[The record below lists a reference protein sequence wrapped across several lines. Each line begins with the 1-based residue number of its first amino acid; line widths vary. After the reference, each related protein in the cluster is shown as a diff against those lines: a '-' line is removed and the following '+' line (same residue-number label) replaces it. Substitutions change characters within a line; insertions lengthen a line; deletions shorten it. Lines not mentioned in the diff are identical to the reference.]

1 MQVLKKIVSLLLVA
15 AMISSLALVAF
26 AAEASGADE
35 KVGLKLCAFDS
46 EGRELKAGTELAA
59 GDTIKVQVKTTKA
72 VTINNLDFFVR
83 YDKKVLESKT
93 DGYLNEDDDYIWKT
107 GTLVTATVNLKAA
120 YNILSSNKDDGEL
133 KTGESAWRIMFTKDK
148 SPVSFS
154 ADDVLWEMNFT
165 AKSAAPAT
173 QLEVLLNTAQRLNK
187 LENGS
192 WDITP
197 VNIDSEFTT
206 ENLTL
211 SVKAAPSAVES
222 ITLNKTTYTLSE
234 YKTYKLNATVTPKD
248 AQVTWESS
256 DPTVATVD
264 QTGLVTC
271 VSHTNGAKTTITAK
285 AGDKS
290 AACVITVKVVPA
302 TSITLSDMSVNLGK
316 SATLY
321 AKFAPYNNTSKPAT
335 TWEVIEGSDIVELTG
350 TGANVTVTGKKTG
363 AATVQAT
370 LGDLKP
376 ATCIVSVINPVT
388 GVDITGP
395 GRMLVGSTTQ
405 LTADIKV
412 ADDAEGSTDD
422 TTVTWSS
429 QNPEIA
435 TVDENGNVTAKS
447 NIGAATITAKV
458 ATKEATHVVYVVTQ
472 VKDTYVVSMP
482 QDETVAA
489 GTDVSIPVTVD
500 RGVEGVSHYSAFDM
514 SFTYDP
520 AALELKTTAIDGYE
534 VRADAAAGTVRVIGY
549 GDPKAFGTAFTLGFA
564 AKQVAGDT
572 TVKLVT
578 AKVDISEN
586 ALAADAPDAK
596 ITDSDTKL
604 TVEVRHAVTLPAD
617 MSGSSWVISGN
628 DYTFSVAE
636 YDPFYDYTVTATM
649 NGEDATVTPGENGT
663 YTITNVTGDLVIKM
677 TKTGKQFN
685 VTFEGNAKG
694 DVANEASIATHGTD
708 YTFKLNKDEKFQYTF
723 ETKIGGV
730 DYAVTGPD
738 AEGNY
743 KILGTAIKGDITI
756 TVTKKPLEGKIFDVS
771 VEGSGRGDVTAPDQA
786 IEDGDFV
793 FTVVEEDGYIY
804 SVAVS
809 INGSDYTKLA
819 APVVSGNAKT
829 YTIPGAD
836 VTGPIVI
843 AVTKDKA
850 VNVTFENANPGDI
863 RIFKENG
870 TTKITDNKDLAK
882 EGSDYVFKVIGIMK
896 VYDLTVEVTENGVA
910 KAIETEVKSSS
921 NSRANYT
928 FTVKNVQGNLNI
940 KLSCAASD
948 TMVEVLVKPY
958 VELDGKTIYMIATR
972 TKAGNDQGLKLDTYD
987 GYAMYTTNLYSDQ
1000 FEAPLTGKG
1009 NTFLWLTIVNEGE
1022 EFGKVQ
1028 ALQHLSCTNH
1038 RDPLDYNKTMPKPD
1052 GIGNDGDVN
1061 GSNLIDVN
1069 DAQLVY
1075 DIYKGAY
1082 QSFYMTN
1089 TDTKNDTHV
1098 DPNYGIGASM
1108 TKFLEADVNR
1118 DMKVDIHDAADI
1130 INLIK

>member
-26 AAEASGADE
+26 AADETGTATPNVVLEAYKADGSALGASE
-35 KVGLKLCAFDS
+35 SVKV
-46 EGRELKAGTELAA
+46 
-59 GDTIKVQVKTTKA
+59 GDTIKVKLKTTEA
-72 VTINNLDFFVR
+72 LECATMNIYVT
-83 YDKKVLESKT
+83 YDSEVLEADKTNSKLG
-93 DGYLNEDDDYIWKT
+93 DIASKFMMSSVN
-107 GTLVTATVNLKAA
+107 VAT
-120 YNILSSNKDDGEL
+120 SGKDDVKQGLTEGTPIVL
-133 KTGESAWRIMFTKDK
+133 ATLANPTANVAVDANTEWAEFAFTVKSVSDATKLQVVIKTAS
-148 SPVSFS
+148 
-154 ADDVLWEMNFT
+154 
-165 AKSAAPAT
+165 
-173 QLEVLLNTAQRLNK
+173 RLS
-187 LENGS
+187 G
-192 WDITP
+192 
-197 VNIDSEFTT
+197 IDPEAISSLVPGD
-206 ENLTL
+206 LTL

-534 VRADAAAGTVRVIGY
+534 VRTDAAAGTVRVIGY

-636 YDPFYDYTVTATM
+636 YDPFYDYTVTATI
-649 NGEDATVTPGENGT
+649 NGEDVTVTPGENGT
-663 YTITNVTGDLVIKM
+663 YTITNVTGDIVIEM
-677 TKTGKQFN
+677 TKVGKQFS
-685 VTFEGNAKG
+685 VTFEGNAK
-694 DVANEASIATHGTD
+694 DEVTNAAAIATHGTD
-708 YTFKLNKDEKFQYTF
+708 YTFKLTKEDKFQYTF
-723 ETKIGGV
+723 STTIGGV
-730 DYAVTGPD
+730 EYTVTGPD
-738 AEGNY
+738 ADGNY

-771 VEGSGRGDVTAPDQA
+771 VEGPGKGDVTAPDQA
-786 IEDGDFV
+786 IEGGDFV

-843 AVTKDKA
+843 TVAKDKA

-870 TTKITDNKDLAK
+870 TTRITDNKDLAK
-882 EGSDYVFKVIGIMK
+882 EGSDYVFKVNGFFM
-896 VYDLTVEVTENGVA
+896 VYDLKVEITENGTG
-910 KAIETEVKSSS
+910 KTFDEVVSGKEVT
-921 NSRANYT
+921 RRDHT
-928 FTVKNVQGNLNI
+928 FTIKNVQGDLNI
-940 KLSCAASD
+940 KLSCVAND
-948 TMVEVLVKPY
+948 DLVEVMVNPY
-958 VELDGKTIYMIATR
+958 VELDGKTVYIIATR
-972 TKAGNDQGLKLDTYD
+972 TKAGYQQGIKLDTYD
-987 GYAMYTTNLYSDQ
+987 GYAMYTTNLYVDR
-1000 FEAPLTGKG
+1000 FENPLTGSG
-1009 NTFLWLTIVNEGE
+1009 STFLWLTVVNKGE
-1022 EFGKVQ
+1022 EFGVEQ
-1028 ALQHLSCTNH
+1028 ALQHLSYTNF
-1038 RDPLDYNKTMPKPD
+1038 RNPLNYNEQLPKPD
-1052 GIGNDGDVN
+1052 GLANNADVN

-1089 TDTKNDTHV
+1089 TSTNGTHV
-1098 DPNYGIGASM
+1098 DSNYGIGASM

-1118 DMKVDIHDAADI
+1118 DMKIDLTDAAAI
-1130 INLIK
+1130 VNLIK

>member
-26 AAEASGADE
+26 AADETGTATPNVVLEAYKADGSALGASE
-35 KVGLKLCAFDS
+35 SVKV
-46 EGRELKAGTELAA
+46 
-59 GDTIKVQVKTTKA
+59 GDTIKVKLKTTEA
-72 VTINNLDFFVR
+72 LECATMNIYVT
-83 YDKKVLESKT
+83 YDSEVLEADKTNSKLG
-93 DGYLNEDDDYIWKT
+93 DIASKFMMSSVN
-107 GTLVTATVNLKAA
+107 VAT
-120 YNILSSNKDDGEL
+120 SGKDDVKQGLTEGTPIVL
-133 KTGESAWRIMFTKDK
+133 ATLANPTANVAVDANTEWAEFAFTVKSVSDATKLQVVIKTAS
-148 SPVSFS
+148 
-154 ADDVLWEMNFT
+154 
-165 AKSAAPAT
+165 
-173 QLEVLLNTAQRLNK
+173 RLSGINPEAISS
-187 LENGS
+187 LVPG
-192 WDITP
+192 D
-197 VNIDSEFTT
+197 
-206 ENLTL
+206 LTL
-211 SVKAAPSAVES
+211 SVKAAPSAIES
-222 ITLNKTTYTLSE
+222 ITLSRTAYTLSE
-234 YKTYKLNATVTPKD
+234 YKTYKLNATVVPED

-256 DPTVATVD
+256 NPTVATVD

-271 VSHTNGAKTTITAK
+271 VSRTNGAKTTITAK

-290 AACVITVKVVPA
+290 ATCVITVKVTPA
-302 TSITLSDMSVNLGK
+302 KSITLSDMSVNLGN
-316 SATLY
+316 SATLN
-321 AKFAPYNNTSKPAT
+321 AKFTPYNSTSKPAT

-350 TGANVTVTGKKTG
+350 TGASVTVTGKKTG
-363 AATVQAT
+363 TATVQAT
-370 LGDLKP
+370 LGNLKP
-376 ATCIVSVINPVT
+376 ATCVVSVINPVT
-388 GVDITGP
+388 NVDITGP
-395 GRMLVGSTTQ
+395 SRMLVGSTAQ
-405 LTADIKV
+405 LTADVKI
-412 ADDAEGSTDD
+412 ANDTAESTDD

-447 NIGAATITAKV
+447 NVGAATITAKV
-458 ATKEATHVVYVVTQ
+458 AAKETTHVVYVVTQ

-482 QDETVAA
+482 QDETIAA
-489 GTDVSIPVTVD
+489 GADVSIPVTVG

-520 AALELKTTAIDGYE
+520 AALELKTSAIDGYE
-534 VRADAAAGTVRVIGY
+534 VRTDAAAGTVRVIGY
-549 GDPKAFGTAFTLGFA
+549 GDPKAFGTAFTLVFA

-604 TVEVRHAVTLPAD
+604 TVEVRHTVTLPTD
-617 MSGSSWVISGN
+617 MSGSSWVISGS

-649 NGEDATVTPGENGT
+649 NGEDVTVTPGENGT
-663 YTITNVTGDLVIKM
+663 YTIANVTGDLVIKM
-677 TKTGKQFN
+677 TKAGKQFN

-1000 FEAPLTGKG
+1000 FEDPLTGKG

>member
-26 AAEASGADE
+26 AADETGTATPNVVLEAYKADGSALGASE
-35 KVGLKLCAFDS
+35 SVKV
-46 EGRELKAGTELAA
+46 
-59 GDTIKVQVKTTKA
+59 GDTIKVKLKTTEA
-72 VTINNLDFFVR
+72 LECATMNIYVT
-83 YDKKVLESKT
+83 YDSEVLEADKTNSKLG
-93 DGYLNEDDDYIWKT
+93 DIASKFMMSSVN
-107 GTLVTATVNLKAA
+107 VAT
-120 YNILSSNKDDGEL
+120 SGKDDVKQGLTEGTPIVL
-133 KTGESAWRIMFTKDK
+133 ATLANPTANVAVDANTEWAEFAFTVKSVSDATKLQVVIKTAS
-148 SPVSFS
+148 
-154 ADDVLWEMNFT
+154 
-165 AKSAAPAT
+165 
-173 QLEVLLNTAQRLNK
+173 RLSGINPEAISS
-187 LENGS
+187 LVPG
-192 WDITP
+192 D
-197 VNIDSEFTT
+197 
-206 ENLTL
+206 LTL
-211 SVKAAPSAVES
+211 SVKAAPSAIES
-222 ITLNKTTYTLSE
+222 ITLSRTAYTLSE
-234 YKTYKLNATVTPKD
+234 YKTYKLNATVVPED

-256 DPTVATVD
+256 NPTVATVD

-271 VSHTNGAKTTITAK
+271 VSRTNGAKTTITAK

-290 AACVITVKVVPA
+290 ATCVITVKVTPA
-302 TSITLSDMSVNLGK
+302 KSITLSDMSVNLGN
-316 SATLY
+316 SATLN
-321 AKFAPYNNTSKPAT
+321 AKFTPYNSTSKPAT

-350 TGANVTVTGKKTG
+350 TGASVTVTGKKTG
-363 AATVQAT
+363 TATVQAT
-370 LGDLKP
+370 LGNLKP
-376 ATCIVSVINPVT
+376 ATCVVSVINPVT
-388 GVDITGP
+388 NVDITGP
-395 GRMLVGSTTQ
+395 SRMLVGSTAQ
-405 LTADIKV
+405 LTADVKI
-412 ADDAEGSTDD
+412 ANDTAESTDD

-447 NIGAATITAKV
+447 NVGAATITAKV
-458 ATKEATHVVYVVTQ
+458 AAKETTHVVYVVTQ

-482 QDETVAA
+482 QDETIAA
-489 GTDVSIPVTVD
+489 GADVSIPVTVG

-520 AALELKTTAIDGYE
+520 AVLELKTSAIDGYE
-534 VRADAAAGTVRVIGY
+534 VRTDAAAGTVRVIGY
-549 GDPKAFGTAFTLGFA
+549 GDPKAFGTAFTLVFA

-604 TVEVRHAVTLPAD
+604 TVEVRHTVTLPTD
-617 MSGSSWVISGN
+617 MSGSSWVISGS

-649 NGEDATVTPGENGT
+649 NGEDVTVTPGENGT
-663 YTITNVTGDLVIKM
+663 YTIANVTGDLVIKM
-677 TKTGKQFN
+677 TKAGKQFN

-1000 FEAPLTGKG
+1000 FEDPLTGKG

>member
-26 AAEASGADE
+26 AAEAGGADE

-46 EGRELKAGTELAA
+46 KGEELAAGTELAA
-59 GDTIKVQVKTTKA
+59 GDTVKVQVKVMKA
-72 VTINNLDFFVR
+72 LAFNTLDFFVR
-83 YDKKVLESKT
+83 YDKGVLECNEKAFLNDRGKYQWP
-93 DGYLNEDDDYIWKT
+93 DGPMASSDFNAKQFEFIASSMRDDE
-107 GTLVTATVNLKAA
+107 GLKA
-120 YNILSSNKDDGEL
+120 GQ
-133 KTGESAWRIMFTKDK
+133 SAWRLTFAIDGKPMAF
-148 SPVSFS
+148 
-154 ADDVLWEMNFT
+154 AAGDVIAEMSFT
-165 AKSAAPAT
+165 AKSAASTT
-173 QLEVLLNTAQRLNK
+173 QLEILMNTAQRNAQ
-187 LENGS
+187 LEDGT
-192 WDITP
+192 WDTSLAD
-197 VNIDSEFTT
+197 VKGEFTT
-206 ENLTL
+206 ENLSL
-211 SVKAAPSAVES
+211 AVKAAPVAVES
-222 ITLNKTTYTLSE
+222 ITLSKTAYTLSE
-234 YKTYKLNATVTPKD
+234 YKTYKLNATVYPED

-256 DPTVATVD
+256 DPAVATVD

-271 VSHTNGAKTTITAK
+271 VSHEKGAKTTITAK
-285 AGDKS
+285 AGGKS
-290 AACVITVKVVPA
+290 ATCVITVKVVPA
-302 TSITLSDMSVNLGK
+302 TSITLSNVSVNLGN
-316 SATLY
+316 SATLK
-321 AKFAPYNNTSKPAT
+321 ATFKPYNSTSKPAT
-335 TWEVIEGSDIVELTG
+335 TWKVIEGSDIVELTG
-350 TGANVTVTGKKTG
+350 TGASVTVTGKKTG
-363 AATVQAT
+363 TATVQAT
-370 LGDLKP
+370 LGSLKP
-376 ATCIVSVINPVT
+376 ATCVVSVINPVT
-388 GVDITGP
+388 NVDITGP
-395 GRMLVGSTTQ
+395 GRMLVGSTAQ
-405 LTADIKV
+405 LTADVKI
-412 ADDAEGSTDD
+412 ANDTAESTDD
-422 TTVTWSS
+422 TTVMWSS

-447 NIGAATITAKV
+447 NVGAATITAKV
-458 ATKEATHVVYVVTQ
+458 AAKEATHVVYVVTQ

-482 QDETVAA
+482 QDETIAA
-489 GTDVSIPVTVD
+489 GADVSIPVTVG

-514 SFTYDP
+514 IFTYDP
-520 AALELKTTAIDGYE
+520 AVLELKTTAIDGYE

-604 TVEVRHAVTLPAD
+604 TVEVRHTVTLPTD
-617 MSGSSWVISGN
+617 MSGSSWVISGS

-649 NGEDATVTPGENGT
+649 NGEDVPVTTGENGT
-663 YTITNVTGDLVIKM
+663 YTIANVTGDLKITL
-677 TKTGKQFN
+677 TKVGKQFN
-685 VTFEGNAKG
+685 VTFDGNAKE

-708 YTFKLNKDEKFQYTF
+708 YTFKLNRDEKFQYTF

-738 AEGNY
+738 VEGNY
-743 KILGTAIKGDITI
+743 KILGTAIKGDIEI
-756 TVTKKPLEGKIFDVS
+756 TVTKTELPTEVYGVT
-771 VEGSGRGDVTAPDQA
+771 VTGSGKGDVKAPEKA
-786 IEDGDFV
+786 TKDGDFV

-804 SVAVS
+804 SVAVI

-819 APVVSGNAKT
+819 EPVVSGNAKT

-843 AVTKDKA
+843 TVTKDKA

-870 TTKITDNKDLAK
+870 TTKITDNKDLVK
-882 EGSDYVFKVIGIMK
+882 KGSDYVFKVIGIMK

-921 NSRANYT
+921 NSRDNYT

-958 VELDGKTIYMIATR
+958 VELDGKTVYMIATR
-972 TKAGNDQGLKLDTYD
+972 TKAGYDQGLKLDTYD
-987 GYAMYTTNLYSDQ
+987 GYAMYTTNLYIDQ

-1028 ALQHLSCTNH
+1028 ALQHLSYTNH
-1038 RDPLDYNKTMPKPD
+1038 RVPLNADKPLPKPD
-1052 GIGNDGDVN
+1052 GVANNADVN
-1061 GSNLIDVN
+1061 GSKLIDVN

-1089 TDTKNDTHV
+1089 GTNDTHV

-1118 DMKVDIHDAADI
+1118 DMQVDLHDAAAI
-1130 INLIK
+1130 VNLIK

>member
-26 AAEASGADE
+26 AADETGTATPNVVLEAYKADGSALGASE
-35 KVGLKLCAFDS
+35 SVKV
-46 EGRELKAGTELAA
+46 
-59 GDTIKVQVKTTKA
+59 GDTIKVKLKTTEA
-72 VTINNLDFFVR
+72 LECATMNIYVT
-83 YDKKVLESKT
+83 YDSEVLEADKTNSKLG
-93 DGYLNEDDDYIWKT
+93 DIASKFMMSSVN
-107 GTLVTATVNLKAA
+107 VAT
-120 YNILSSNKDDGEL
+120 SGKDDVKQGLTEGTPIVL
-133 KTGESAWRIMFTKDK
+133 ATLANPTANVAVDANTEWAEFAFTVKSVSDATKLQVVIKTAS
-148 SPVSFS
+148 
-154 ADDVLWEMNFT
+154 
-165 AKSAAPAT
+165 
-173 QLEVLLNTAQRLNK
+173 RLS
-187 LENGS
+187 G
-192 WDITP
+192 
-197 VNIDSEFTT
+197 IDPEAISSLVPGD
-206 ENLTL
+206 LTL
-211 SVKAAPSAVES
+211 SVKAAPSAIES
-222 ITLNKTTYTLSE
+222 ITLSSTAYTLSE
-234 YKTYKLNATVTPKD
+234 YKTYKLNATVYPED

-256 DPTVATVD
+256 DPAVATVD

-271 VSHTNGAKTTITAK
+271 VSHENGAKTTITAK
-285 AGDKS
+285 AGDKR
-290 AACVITVKVVPA
+290 ATCEITVKVVSA
-302 TSITLSDMSVNLGK
+302 KSITLSDVSVNLGK
-316 SATLY
+316 STTLKATV
-321 AKFAPYNNTSKPAT
+321 KPYNNTSKPAT
-335 TWEVIEGSDIVELTG
+335 TWKVIEGSDIVELTG
-350 TGANVTVTGKKTG
+350 TGASVTVTGKKTG
-363 AATVQAT
+363 TATVQAT
-370 LGDLKP
+370 LGSLKP
-376 ATCIVSVINPVT
+376 ATCVVSVINPVT
-388 GVDITGP
+388 NVDITGP
-395 GRMLVGSTTQ
+395 GRMLVGSTAQ
-405 LTADIKV
+405 LTADVKI
-412 ADDAEGSTDD
+412 ANDTAESTDD
-422 TTVTWSS
+422 TTVMWSS

-447 NIGAATITAKV
+447 NVGAATITAKV
-458 ATKEATHVVYVVTQ
+458 AAKEATHVVYVVTQ

-482 QDETVAA
+482 QDETIAA
-489 GTDVSIPVTVD
+489 GADVSIPVTVG

-520 AALELKTTAIDGYE
+520 AALELKTSAIDGYE
-534 VRADAAAGTVRVIGY
+534 VRTDAAAGTVRVIGY
-549 GDPKAFGTAFTLGFA
+549 GDPKAFGTAFTLVFA

-604 TVEVRHAVTLPAD
+604 TVEVRHTVTLPTD
-617 MSGSSWVISGN
+617 MSGSSWVISGS

-663 YTITNVTGDLVIKM
+663 YTIANVTGDLVIKM

-940 KLSCAASD
+940 KLSCVAND
-948 TMVEVLVKPY
+948 DMVEVVVNPY
-958 VELDGKTIYMIATR
+958 VELDGKTVYMIATR

-987 GYAMYTTNLYSDQ
+987 GYAMYTTNLYIGQ
-1000 FEAPLTGKG
+1000 FENPLTGKG

-1028 ALQHLSCTNH
+1028 ALQHLSSTNH
-1038 RDPLDYNKTMPKPD
+1038 RDPLDYDKTMPKPD

-1118 DMKVDIHDAADI
+1118 DMKIDLTDAAAI

>member
-46 EGRELKAGTELAA
+46 KGEELAAGTELAA

-83 YDKKVLESKT
+83 YDKEVLESKT

-107 GTLVTATVNLKAA
+107 GTLVTATVDRKAA
-120 YNILSSNKDDGEL
+120 YNILSSKRNDGEL
-133 KTGESAWRIMFTKDK
+133 KIGQSAWKIMFTKDK

-165 AKSAAPAT
+165 ARNAAPAT

-197 VNIDSEFTT
+197 VDIDSEFTT
-206 ENLTL
+206 ENLSL
-211 SVKAAPSAVES
+211 AVKGAPVAVES
-222 ITLNKTTYTLSE
+222 IALSRTAYTLSE
-234 YKTYKLNATVTPKD
+234 YKTYKLNATVSPED

-256 DPTVATVD
+256 DSAVATVD

-271 VSHTNGAKTTITAK
+271 VSHKNGAKTTITAK

-290 AACVITVKVVPA
+290 ATCVITVKVVPA
-302 TSITLSDMSVNLGK
+302 KSITLSDMSVNLGN
-316 SATLY
+316 SATLN
-321 AKFAPYNNTSKPAT
+321 ATFKPYNNTSKPAT
-335 TWEVIEGSDIVELTG
+335 TWEVIKGSDIVELTG
-350 TGANVTVTGKKTG
+350 TGASVTVTGKKTG
-363 AATVQAT
+363 TATVQAT

-376 ATCIVSVINPVT
+376 ATCVVSVINPVT
-388 GVDITGP
+388 NVDITGP
-395 GRMLVGSTTQ
+395 SRMLVGSTAQ
-405 LTADIKV
+405 LTADVKI
-412 ADDAEGSTDD
+412 ANDTAESTDD

-447 NIGAATITAKV
+447 NVGAATITAKV
-458 ATKEATHVVYVVTQ
+458 AAKEATHVVYVVTQ

-482 QDETVAA
+482 QDETIAA
-489 GTDVSIPVTVD
+489 GADVSIPVTVG

-520 AALELKTTAIDGYE
+520 AALELKTSAIDGYE
-534 VRADAAAGTVRVIGY
+534 VRTDAAAGTVRVIGY
-549 GDPKAFGTAFTLGFA
+549 GDPKAFGTAFTLVFA

-604 TVEVRHAVTLPAD
+604 TVEVRHTVTLPTD
-617 MSGSSWVISGN
+617 MSGSSWVISGSN
-628 DYTFSVAE
+628 YTFSVSE

-649 NGEDATVTPGENGT
+649 NGENVTVTPGENGT
-663 YTITNVTGDLVIKM
+663 YTIANVTGDLVIEM
-677 TKTGKQFN
+677 TKAGKQFS
-685 VTFEGNAKG
+685 VTFEGNAK
-694 DVANEASIATHGTD
+694 DEVTNAAAIATHGTD
-708 YTFKLNKDEKFQYTF
+708 YTFKLTKEDKFQYTF
-723 ETKIGGV
+723 KTTIGGV
-730 DYAVTGPD
+730 EYTVTGPD
-738 AEGNY
+738 AEDNY
-743 KILGTAIKGDITI
+743 KILGSAIKGDITI

-771 VEGSGRGDVTAPDQA
+771 VEGSGKGDVTAPNQA

-870 TTKITDNKDLAK
+870 TTRITDNKDLAK
-882 EGSDYVFKVIGIMK
+882 EGSDYVFKVNGFFM
-896 VYDLTVEVTENGVA
+896 VYDLKVEITENGTG
-910 KAIETEVKSSS
+910 KTFDEVVSGKEAT
-921 NSRANYT
+921 RRDHT
-928 FTVKNVQGNLNI
+928 FTIKNVKGDLNI
-940 KLSCAASD
+940 KLSCVAND
-948 TMVEVLVKPY
+948 DLVEVMVNPY
-958 VELDGKTIYMIATR
+958 VELDGKTVYIIATR
-972 TKAGNDQGLKLDTYD
+972 TKAGYQQGIKLDTYD
-987 GYAMYTTNLYSDQ
+987 GYAMYTTNLYVDR
-1000 FEAPLTGKG
+1000 FENPLTGSG
-1009 NTFLWLTIVNEGE
+1009 STFLWLTVVNKGE
-1022 EFGKVQ
+1022 EFGVEQ
-1028 ALQHLSCTNH
+1028 ALQHLSYTNF
-1038 RDPLDYNKTMPKPD
+1038 RNPLNYNEQLPKPD
-1052 GIGNDGDVN
+1052 GLANNADVN

-1089 TDTKNDTHV
+1089 TSTNGTHV
-1098 DPNYGIGASM
+1098 DSNYGIGASM

-1118 DMKVDIHDAADI
+1118 DMKIDLTDAAAI
-1130 INLIK
+1130 VNLIK